1 VTASRT
7 KKPRNPAGKGPGRAK
22 AAHRSASKAVVREL
36 EAHYERVMLASNAG
50 IWDWDVA
57 KDEFYVSPRFLEMGG
72 FPPGTTFSGRE
83 DFMRRWIIHP
93 EDRDKWQQAVRTL
106 FASRDS
112 RAAMEVRVIVHG
124 ATHWR
129 RLEGI
134 CFRDASGKVVRWT
147 GSSTDITDRKRAE
160 EARQFSEERYALAI
174 RASGEGHWDWKIDT
188 DEFYASPRYLEIGGF
203 PPDMKYTGRADV
215 VDRIPFHPEDRPAYE
230 RAVAAH
236 FAGETPRVDIVIRI
250 LPRGEERWLR
260 VIGLCSRDVHGKPTR
275 WAGSVSDITEA
286 KLAEEALRQ
295 SEGRY
300 ERAMLASEAGF
311 WDWDVVNDVYF
322 ASPRMLEMGGLPRDT
337 RITSRQ
343 DYMSRVA
350 TVPEDLERWLQAVKR
365 LFASGDT
372 RVSMELRVMVN
383 GEMQWHA
390 VDGMCFR
397 DGNGKVVR
405 FTGSSTNVTQRKRAE
420 EALRL
425 SEERYALAMEASE
438 EGHFDWNVRTDE
450 IFASTHM
457 KQLLG
462 VPADVEY
469 RTRTE
474 MSARVR
480 YHPGEL
486 DRLNRRNREVLESGS
501 LQDEFEYRILRGD
514 EVRWLERRWKIL
526 RDADGAALRVI
537 GVLTDITERK
547 QVLETLTESEARFR
561 SVIEFAPVAI
571 ALTIPRNAK
580 RPAGVLEVN
589 HEFSRMFGF
598 TPDEVRG
605 KELRTLL
612 APGDLQDNFA
622 VNSDAIFAGHK
633 VEKEVVRQ
641 RKDGSRILVHLTGVP
656 IRLHDET
663 PCLLLMY
670 RDLTERER
678 ATKVLR
684 ESESRIRTLVEL
696 NTSGFW
702 EQDENF
708 RYTAYVYPQDMAGY
722 KKEEGFGKTQW
733 EMSGDPKPLSGSW
746 ADHQADLAAHRPYR
760 DFEYSRVRTDGT
772 IGYYSAS
779 GVPIFDD
786 QGMFKGYYGVSS
798 DITERKRVDEALRRA
813 QSMEALGTL
822 AGGIAH
828 DFNNILGGI
837 LGYGEMAMRDAK
849 EGTRL
854 RRDLDSIMAAGERGR
869 ALVDRVLAFSRSGV
883 AERAP
888 VCVEAVVREAIDQIA
903 ATLPANVSI
912 MPRLRAGRAAILGDS
927 TQVHQVVMNLATNA
941 VQAMAQ
947 GGVIR
952 IVLDTA
958 HLVARHAKVGVI
970 APGDYVVLKVIDS
983 GTGIPANVLE
993 RMFDPFFTTKEVG
1006 VGSGLGL
1013 SLVHGIVA
1021 NVGGAIDI
1029 ETEVGKGTTFSVYL
1043 RRSGDAPEKQLDE
1056 DRPLPRGE
1064 GQRVLVVDDE
1074 EPLVRLATETLERLG
1089 YAPVG
1094 FTSSAAALAAFSADP
1109 GSFDAIL
1116 TDERMPGLS
1125 GSALIREL
1133 RAIRDAIP
1141 VVLMSGYLGME
1152 SVDADVVVRKPL
1164 SARDLA
1170 ASIARALQ
1178 A

>member
-1 VTASRT
+1 VTGS
-7 KKPRNPAGKGPGRAK
+7 PANKARRSAGSGRSRAK
-22 AAHRSASKAVVREL
+22 AANVPETEAALREL
-36 EAHYERVMLASNAG
+36 QARYERVMLASNAG
-50 IWDWDVA
+50 IWDWDVVT
-57 KDEFYVSPRFLEMGG
+57 DEFYVSPRFLEMDG
-72 FPPGTTFSGRE
+72 FAPDTRFAGRD
-83 DFMRRWIIHP
+83 DFVRRWVIHP
-93 EDRDKWQQAVRTL
+93 EDRQSWQQAVRTL
-106 FASRDS
+106 FASGES
-112 RAAMEVRVIVHG
+112 RVSMEVRVIVRG
-124 ATHWR
+124 VTHWR
-129 RLEGI
+129 CLEGI
-134 CFRDASGKVVRWT
+134 CFRDAAEKVVRWT

-160 EARQFSEERYALAI
+160 EA
-174 RASGEGHWDWKIDT
+174 
-188 DEFYASPRYLEIGGF
+188 
-203 PPDMKYTGRADV
+203 
-215 VDRIPFHPEDRPAYE
+215 
-230 RAVAAH
+230 
-236 FAGETPRVDIVIRI
+236 
-250 LPRGEERWLR
+250 LR
-260 VIGLCSRDVHGKPTR
+260 
-275 WAGSVSDITEA
+275 E
-286 KLAEEALRQ
+286 

-300 ERAMLASEAGF
+300 HRAMLAPEAGF

-322 ASPRMLEMGGLPRDT
+322 ASPRMLEMGGLPRDA

-343 DYMSRVA
+343 DYMSRVT
-350 TVPEDLERWLQAVKR
+350 TVADDLERWQQAVR
-365 LFASGDT
+365 HLFASGDT
-372 RVSMELRVMVN
+372 RVSMELRVIVN
-383 GEMQWHA
+383 GEVQWHA

-397 DGNGKVVR
+397 DGDGNVVR

-425 SEERYALAMEASE
+425 SEERYALALEASE
-438 EGHFDWNVRTDE
+438 EGHFDWDVPSDA
-450 IFASTHM
+450 IFASIHM

-462 VPADVEY
+462 VATDVEY

-474 MSARVR
+474 MSAKVR

-486 DRLNRRNREVLESGS
+486 ERLERRNREVLAGS
-501 LQDEFEYRILRGD
+501 ALLDDFEYRILRGD
-514 EVRWLERRWKIL
+514 EVRWLQRRWKII
-526 RDADGAALRVI
+526 RNADGAALRVI

-547 QVLETLTESEARFR
+547 EALETLTESEARFR

-589 HEFSRMFGF
+589 QEFSRMFGY

-612 APGDLQDNFA
+612 APGDLQDSFA
-622 VNSDAIFAGHK
+622 ANSDSIFAGNK
-633 VEKEVVRQ
+633 VENEVVRQ

-678 ATKVLR
+678 ATRVLR

-702 EQDENF
+702 EQDESF
-708 RYTAYVYPQDMAGY
+708 RYTAYVYPQNMAGY
-722 KKEEGFGKTQW
+722 NKEDGFGKTRW
-733 EMSGDPKPLSGSW
+733 EMSGDPTPLSGSW
-746 ADHQADLAAHRPYR
+746 ADHQADLAARRPYR
-760 DFEYSRVRTDGT
+760 DFEYSSVRKDGT

-786 QGMFKGYYGVSS
+786 EGTFKGYYGVSS
-798 DITERKRVDEALRRA
+798 DITERKRIDEALRRA

-837 LGYGEMAMRDAK
+837 LGYGEMALRNAM

-883 AERAP
+883 GERVP
-888 VCVEAVVREAIDQIA
+888 VHVEAVVREALDQIA
-903 ATLPANVSI
+903 AGLPENVTVL
-912 MPRLRAGRAAILGDS
+912 PRLRAGCAAMFGDS

-941 VQAMAQ
+941 VHAMPD
-947 GGVIR
+947 GGTLRVTLENVRLDEEKPATIGSIAR
-952 IVLDTA
+952 GDYIVLNVSDA
-958 HLVARHAKVGVI
+958 
-970 APGDYVVLKVIDS
+970 
-983 GTGIPANVLE
+983 GTGIPEGVLKH
-993 RMFDPFFTTKEVG
+993 MFEPFFTTKEVG

-1013 SLVHGIVA
+1013 SLVHGIVS
-1021 NVGGAIDI
+1021 NFGGAIDV
-1029 ETEVGKGTTFSVYL
+1029 TTVLGKGSTFTVYL
-1043 RRSGDAPEKQLDE
+1043 PRSGDAPEEPVTQNRSLT
-1056 DRPLPRGE
+1056 RGE
-1064 GQRVLVVDDE
+1064 GQHVLVVDDE
-1074 EPLVRLATETLERLG
+1074 EPLLRLATETLESLG

-1094 FTSSAAALAAFSADP
+1094 FTSSAAALVAFRADP
-1109 GSFDAIL
+1109 GRFDVIL
-1116 TDERMPGLS
+1116 TDERMPGLT

-1133 RAIRDAIP
+1133 RAIRPAIP
-1141 VVLMSGYLGME
+1141 VVLMSGYPDME
-1152 SVDADVVVRKPL
+1152 SVDADVVARKPL

-1178 A
+1178 V